1 MKRKYRKYTKEYM
14 MYLSE
19 THKWENPKQWNKYI
33 NEAKAEIKFIKYR
46 TDFLEYQSFFLEYKK

>member
-1 MKRKYRKYTKEYM
+1 MKAKYRKYTKDYM

-46 TDFLEYQSFFLEYKK
+46 THFLEIGRAE

>member
-1 MKRKYRKYTKEYM
+1 MKRKYRKYTKDYM

-19 THKWENPKQWNKYI
+19 VHKWENPKLWNKNI

-46 TDFLEYQSFFLEYKK
+46 TSFLEYHSF